1 MNNNF
6 GFVRVVAA
14 VPKVKVADVDFNVE
28 QSVSLI
34 LDADKIGAHLI
45 VFPECNITG
54 YTANDLFHQK
64 VLQRDAVAA
73 LKKIC
78 EKTNRSVVIAIVG
91 LPLAI
96 DNQLFNCAAVIQSGE
111 ILGIVPKTFI
121 PGYKEYYEQRWFA
134 PGTRLVSDSTIIDGK
149 EIPCGIDLLFQSK
162 QLPDFIFGI
171 EICEDLWVPIP
182 PSSHQALA
190 GATVLLNLSASNELV
205 SKSEYRKNL
214 VRQQSGRCVA
224 AYVMAS
230 AGTGESSTDMVF
242 SGDAI
247 IAENGLILEQ
257 NKRFQRG
264 SSFIVA
270 DVDVCRIALDRQR
283 TTTFSE
289 SKEGINFDERII
301 QFSSNQ
307 KNWSTPLK
315 RQISKNPFVPQNLE
329 KRSLRCEEIFDIQ
342 TAGLAKRLEHCNCEK
357 VVIGLSGGLDST
369 LALLVCV
376 KTFELLGLNKKNI
389 KAITMPG
396 FGTSNRTYQNAKTIS
411 ETLEIS
417 LEEIDIKPGCEQHF
431 KDISHNPEKL
441 DVVFENVQAR
451 ARTFVLMNKANQFN
465 GLVIGTGDLSEIA
478 LGWSTYNGDHMSM
491 YNVNCG
497 VPKTLVKYLI
507 QWVTDTKMPAASKK
521 VLEDILSTPMPAA
534 SKKVLEDILST
545 PISPELLPLDNDGN
559 INQKTEDVVGPYEL
573 HDFFLYH
580 FVRFGATPSKIL
592 FLAAQAFDDKK
603 YSLDEIKKWLKIFV
617 KRFFA
622 QQFKR
627 SCVPDGPKVGS
638 VSLSPRGDWR
648 MPSDASPEVWLKE
661 LN

>member
-1 MNNNF
+1 MKNFNNF
-6 GFVRVVAA
+6 GFIRVVAA
-14 VPKVKVADVDFNVE
+14 VPKVKVADADFNAE

-34 LDADKIGAHLI
+34 LEADKIGAHLI
-45 VFPECNITG
+45 VFPECNLTG

-64 VLQRDAVAA
+64 ILQRAAVAA

-78 EKTNRSVVIAIVG
+78 AETKNCVTIAVVG

-96 DNQLFNCAAVIQSGE
+96 DNQLFNCAAIIQSGK

-134 PGTRLVSDSTIIDGK
+134 PGTRMVSDSIIIDKK

-162 QLPDFIFGI
+162 ELPDFMFGI

-182 PSSHQALA
+182 PSSAQALA

-205 SKSEYRKNL
+205 AKSEYRKNL

-224 AYVMAS
+224 AYIMAS
-230 AGTGESSTDMVF
+230 AGTGESTTDMVF
-242 SGDAI
+242 SGDAM
-247 IAENGLILEQ
+247 IAENGIILAE
-257 NKRFQRG
+257 NKRFQRF
-264 SSFIVA
+264 SNSIVS
-270 DVDVCRIALDRQR
+270 DIDVCRLALDRQR
-283 TTTFSE
+283 TTTFGE
-289 SKEGINFDERII
+289 SKEEIALDERVI
-301 QFSSNQ
+301 QFSSIQ
-307 KNWSTPLK
+307 KNWKAPLQRK
-315 RQISKNPFVPQNLE
+315 ISENPFVPQNLE
-329 KRSLRCEEIFDIQ
+329 KRNSRCEEIFSIQ
-342 TAGLAKRLEHCNCEK
+342 TAGLAKRLEHCNCKK

-376 KTFELLGLNKKNI
+376 KTFELLGLDKKNI

-417 LEEIDIKPGCEQHF
+417 LEEIDIKPVCEQHF
-431 KDISHNPEKL
+431 KDINHNPENH
-441 DVVFENVQAR
+441 DIVFENVQAR
-451 ARTFVLMNKANQFN
+451 ARTFVLMNKANQQN
-465 GLVIGTGDLSEIA
+465 GLVIGTGDLSELA
-478 LGWSTYNGDHMSM
+478 LGWCTYNGDHISM

-497 VPKTLVKYLI
+497 IPKTLVKYLI
-507 QWVTDTKMPAASKK
+507 QWVTDTQMNESAKE
-521 VLEDILSTPMPAA
+521 VLKDIL
-534 SKKVLEDILST
+534 DT
-545 PISPELLPLDNDGN
+545 PISPELLPLDKTGN

-580 FVRFGATPSKIL
+580 IVRFGATPSKVL
-592 FLAAQAFDDKK
+592 FLAEQAFEEKK
-603 YSLDEIKKWLKIFV
+603 YSSKEIKKWLKVFI
-617 KRFFA
+617 KRFFD

-648 MPSDASPEVWLKE
+648 MPSDASPESWLKE
-661 LN
+661 L